1 MLVGLGIVSVYLV
14 VTVIFSFITLPNT
27 FINGTNVSYSSRQS
41 ALQEA
46 GEDFNLTVKGRD
58 DRSFTLN
65 SKDIDYSA
73 KIPQNA
79 SIDQN
84 PFAWPI
90 YLARGK
96 KDDLKF
102 DYKIKYDEEK
112 LDSLLKESKLFTN
125 VTEPKDASL
134 VFKDGSF
141 DVKDAVKGNK
151 PDYDK
156 VKEKIVKSITTDHK
170 NIELSDADYINPE
183 VLSNSKE
190 LDNLME
196 DAKKIEAMKIKF
208 NFNGFDIQLAGK
220 GLVDMLEQKGKVFEL
235 NYDKLLAFMKEI
247 ADKTDTYGKNR
258 KFKATGIGE
267 ITVNPGVYGFV
278 LDQVATADEVLKI
291 FNQRKSGEVEPVY
304 ERVGLERTANGGDIG
319 DTYIEVD
326 ISRQYL
332 WFYKKGELVIESPV
346 VTGLTSPGWQTNVGV
361 GSIQSKVHDAELKG
375 VDFTGAN
382 YKTPVSYWMPIGW
395 DGEGLHDAP
404 WRGGA
409 FGGGIYFSDGSHGC
423 LNLPPH
429 VAKVIFENAEVHTP
443 VIVYESSTDNS
454 PAMSY

>member
-1 MLVGLGIVSVYLV
+1 MLVALGIISVYLV

-27 FINGTNVSYSSRQS
+27 FINGKNVSYSSKQS
-41 ALQEA
+41 ALEEV
-46 GEDFNLTVKGRD
+46 GEDFNLEVKGRD
-58 DRSFTLN
+58 DRSFNLD
-65 SKDIDYSA
+65 SRSIDYSA

-102 DYKIKYDEEK
+102 DYKIKYDENK
-112 LDSLLKESKLFTN
+112 LDSLLKESKLFTDI
-125 VTEPKDASL
+125 TEPKDASL

-141 DVKDAVKGNK
+141 EVTDAVMGNK
-151 PDYDK
+151 LDYGK
-156 VKEKIVKSITTDHK
+156 VKEEIVKAITTDHK
-170 NIELSDADYINPE
+170 DIKLSDDDYKNPE
-183 VLSNSKE
+183 VLSDSKE
-190 LDNLME
+190 LNDLKE
-196 DAKKIEAMKIKF
+196 DAKKIEAMNIKF
-208 NFNGFDIQLAGK
+208 NFNGFDIKLAGK
-220 GLVDMLEQKGKVFEL
+220 DLVNMLNQKGKVFEL
-235 NYDKLLAFMKEI
+235 DYDKLLAFMKEV
-247 ADKTDTYGKNR
+247 ADKTDTYGKDR

-267 ITVNPGVYGFV
+267 ITVNPGVYGFL
-278 LDQVATADEVLKI
+278 LDQVATADEVLKL

-304 ERVGLERTANGGDIG
+304 ERFGLERTADGGDIG
-319 DTYIEVD
+319 NTYIEVD

-332 WFYKKGELVIESPV
+332 WFYKKGELVIESPI

-361 GSIQSKVHDAELKG
+361 GSIQAKVHDAELKG
-375 VDFTGAN
+375 VDFAGGN

-395 DGEGLHDAP
+395 DGEGFHDAP

-423 LNLPPH
+423 LNLPPY
-429 VAKVIFENAEVHTP
+429 VAQVIFENAEIHTP